1 MQPSH
6 ISLIFITQGLLIGIL
21 GIVFGTILG
30 LLITPNIDAILVFIE
45 GLTNRNV
52 LDAYFINYFP
62 YYFDQDQILLII
74 SFSLAVTLL
83 FAWIPA
89 QRATKILPAQVL
101 RHE

>member
-1 MQPSH
+1 M
-6 ISLIFITQGLLIGIL
+6 
-21 GIVFGTILG
+21 
-30 LLITPNIDAILVFIE
+30 ITPNIDAILAFIE
-45 GLTNRNV
+45 GITNRNV

-62 YYFDQDQILLII
+62 YYFDSDQIFLIVG
-74 SFSLAVTLL
+74 FSLAITLL